1 MPRYAMVID
10 VERCV
15 GCMACVIACKNENDV
30 PEGYFRTRVVEEVRG
45 EFPFLRMELR
55 PELCNHCE
63 VAPCIEACPTRAS
76 HRAEDG
82 TVQIDRDKCIGCKAC
97 ILACP
102 YDARYL
108 HPEGFVDKCTFCE
121 HRLKEG
127 KLPACVET
135 CLGKARIF
143 GDLDDPESEVSKLL
157 RTHEPSVRLEF
168 AGTKPRVFYINRKFS
183 GEAIKWLK

>member
-1 MPRYAMVID
+1 
-10 VERCV
+10 
-15 GCMACVIACKNENDV
+15 
-30 PEGYFRTRVVEEVRG
+30 
-45 EFPFLRMELR
+45 
-55 PELCNHCE
+55 
-63 VAPCIEACPTRAS
+63 
-76 HRAEDG
+76 
-82 TVQIDRDKCIGCKAC
+82 
-97 ILACP
+97 
-102 YDARYL
+102 
-108 HPEGFVDKCTFCE
+108 
-121 HRLKEG
+121 LKEG